1 MQGVFPLFI
10 EGVLSEE
17 RLRAYR
23 RYPGDTDVDA
33 VLRYLWNT
41 ELSASFYA
49 PLQHLEVALRNAMHE
64 ALTVKYGTE
73 FWFDTPEL
81 LHAFQ
86 VEQVDKARR
95 KIGLPVGYGAGKIIA
110 ELEFGFWTAL
120 LHKKYAPSLVPV
132 LMKDAFR
139 CVEKGCRTREFLS
152 EALNKARMLRNRI
165 FHHEP
170 IWYFR
175 DLPDQH
181 MMILQLILWVSP
193 SLFRIALLTDRFSCV
208 YKAGTHP
215 FHVGVLG
222 MVLEPGDGLA
232 SGS

>member
-49 PLQHLEVALRNAMHE
+49 PLQHLEVALRNTMHE
-64 ALTVKYGTE
+64 ALAAKYDSE
-73 FWFDTPEL
+73 FWFDRPGL
-81 LHAFQ
+81 LDAYQ
-86 VEQVDKARR
+86 VAQVGKARD
-95 KIGLPVGYGAGKIIA
+95 KIGLPAGYGAGKIVA

-120 LHKKYAPSLVPV
+120 LHRRYRPSLVPV

-139 CVEKGCRTREFLS
+139 GVERGSRTREFLS
-152 EALNKARMLRNRI
+152 EAFNRIRMLRNRI

-170 IWYFR
+170 IWHFR
-175 DLPDQH
+175 DLQDQYALV
-181 MMILQLILWVSP
+181 LQLILWISP
-193 SLFRIALLTDRFSCV
+193 ALFRVAMLTDRFPSV
-208 YKAGTHP
+208 YGAGSRP
-215 FHVGVLG
+215 FHAGVVGMG
-222 MVLEPGDGLA
+222 E
-232 SGS
+232 